1 MATSYK
7 TIDDVVEAYV
17 RPALGR
23 QAKFYDLVSIA
34 YKITY
39 YRRVWDGEH
48 VCLDRSQR
56 VLKDAHDPKSEC
68 FHADMFWY
76 VAEDSRKEN

>member
-7 TIDDVVEAYV
+7 TIDDVVEEYV

-39 YRRVWDGEH
+39 YRTVRDGEH

-56 VLKDAHDPKSEC
+56 VLKDVHDPESE
-68 FHADMFWY
+68 FFTPDMFWY
-76 VAEDSRKEN
+76 VAEDSRKGN